1 MGARAADAPDA
12 AAKDATAKG
21 AAAPSAAAVAL
32 TDALQGRPCS
42 IAAALRVVGDKWS
55 LLIVR
60 ELLFGNHRFD
70 QIATNTGGP
79 RDRIAARLREL
90 QAVGVVERRRYQHR
104 PERFEYH
111 LTAAGREL
119 SPVLL
124 TLHRWGSRWAIERP
138 TAAFRHSCGAELREL
153 SRCAGCGQP
162 VRPAELLIESLAP
175 GWNLAGPTGP
185 DDEW

>member
-1 MGARAADAPDA
+1 VQTFPA
-12 AAKDATAKG
+12 
-21 AAAPSAAAVAL
+21 SAAVEL
-32 TDALQGRPCS
+32 TDALPGRPCS

-90 QAVGVVERRRYQHR
+90 QAVNVVERCRYQQR

-111 LTAAGREL
+111 LTDAGREL
-119 SPVLL
+119 GPALL
-124 TLHRWGSRWAIERP
+124 ALHRWGSKWAVERP
-138 TAAFRHSCGAELREL
+138 TLAFRHSCGAELSEL

-162 VRPAELLIESLAP
+162 IRLADLLVESLAP
-175 GWNLAGPTGP
+175 GWDLSGPARR
-185 DDEW
+185 DDEQ

>member
-1 MGARAADAPDA
+1 M
-12 AAKDATAKG
+12 
-21 AAAPSAAAVAL
+21 AL

-55 LLIVR
+55 LLVVR
-60 ELLFGNHRFD
+60 ELLFGNLRFD

-138 TAAFRHSCGAELREL
+138 TAAFRHSCGAELSEL

-185 DDEW
+185 DDDL